1 MKNLN
6 GQSLLDLLEEVAQA
20 LMQTA
25 RAGLRT
31 LRRMSWP
38 ALMLA
43 CVLLA
48 FVLTI
53 LPLALFLFAC
63 FMLLKI
69 VVAATVVK
77 QHRGQRD
84 HDSDPHPQEREQ

>member
-6 GQSLLDLLEEVAQA
+6 SQTVLDLLEDVAQA
-20 LMQTA
+20 LMQTL
-25 RAGLRT
+25 RAGART

-63 FMLLKI
+63 FLLLKVI
-69 VVAATVVK
+69 VGVTVVGK
-77 QHRGQRD
+77 QRD
-84 HDSDPHPQEREQ
+84 RRDQEPSEREQ

>member
-6 GQSLLDLLEEVAQA
+6 GQSLIDLLEEVAQA
-20 LMQTA
+20 LMQTL
-25 RAGLRT
+25 RFGLRT
-31 LRRMSWP
+31 LQRLSWP

-53 LPLALFLFAC
+53 LPLALFLFVC
-63 FMLLKI
+63 FLLLKI
-69 VVAATVVK
+69 VVAAIVVHK
-77 QHRGQRD
+77 HRD
-84 HDSDPHPQEREQ
+84 HDADHHPQGREQ